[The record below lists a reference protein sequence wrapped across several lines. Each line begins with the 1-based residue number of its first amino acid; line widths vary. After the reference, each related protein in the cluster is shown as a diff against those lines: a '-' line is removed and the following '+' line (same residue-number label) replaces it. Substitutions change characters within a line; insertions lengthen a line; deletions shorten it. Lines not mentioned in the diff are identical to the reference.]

1 MKNVKLKKLL
11 ISLLLCV
18 ILAVFTSRMICFESE
33 KSIKANAAQTV
44 SEIVIDERTKR
55 ILFESNADEKR
66 PIASTTKILTAL
78 TVLKHAKLDEIVK
91 VDDKAVGVE
100 GSSIYL
106 KLGDRLTV
114 EELLYGLML
123 RSGNDAATALAIHV
137 GGSVENFAKTMN
149 EEAEKAGAKN
159 SSFKTPHGLDTEGHF
174 STARDLAL
182 ITAEAF
188 KITSFEKIVGS
199 KSYRRTDGGTWVNKN
214 KILSTL
220 DGGDG
225 VKTGYTKKAGRCL
238 VASATKNGARY
249 ISVVLNCAPMFER
262 SRELINNCFNDFTPQ
277 KVFAKGEE
285 LGSAKIKDCIGNK
298 IFKFSCAEDII
309 LPLKSGERNSVEK
322 SVDISKNLSL
332 PLKRG
337 QIIGKVDFYLSKDLI
352 FSCKL
357 VTINDIE
364 KCGFK
369 EILSEVAARWT

>member
-1 MKNVKLKKLL
+1 MKNNKSEKLL

-18 ILAVFTSRMICFESE
+18 ILLVFMLRMTHFEGE
-33 KSIKANAAQTV
+33 KRINANAAQST
-44 SEIVIDERTKR
+44 SEIVIDEKTKR
-55 ILFESNADEKR
+55 VLFDNNADEKR
-66 PIASTTKILTAL
+66 SIASTTKIVTAL
-78 TVLKHAKLDEIVK
+78 TVLKRARLDEVVK
-91 VDDKAVGVE
+91 VSEKAVGIE

-106 KLGDRLTV
+106 KSGDELTV

-137 GGSVENFAKTMN
+137 GGTTESFVKMMN
-149 EEAEKAGAKN
+149 EEAKKAGAKN
-159 SSFKTPHGLDTEGHF
+159 SSFKNPHGLDVAEHY

-188 KITSFEKIVGS
+188 KFPAFEKIVGT
-199 KSYRRTDGGTWVNKN
+199 KSFRREDGGTWINKN

-262 SRELINNCFNDFTPQ
+262 SRELLNESFNVFTPQ
-277 KVFAKGEE
+277 KFFAKGDE
-285 LGSAKIKDCIGNK
+285 LGKAEVKDCLKNK
-298 IFKFSCAEDII
+298 IFKFSCVEDII
-309 LPLKSGERNSVEK
+309 LPLKSGEQNAVEK
-322 SVDISKNLSL
+322 IVKTSKNLSL
-332 PLKRG
+332 PLKKG
-337 QIIGKVDFYLSKDLI
+337 QIIGKVDFYLGKDLI

-369 EILSEVAARWT
+369 EVVSEVAARWI

>member
-1 MKNVKLKKLL
+1 MKNSKSEKLL

-18 ILAVFTSRMICFESE
+18 ILIVFMLRMTYFESG
-33 KSIKANAAQTV
+33 KRVNANAAQST
-44 SEIVIDERTKR
+44 SEIVIDEKTKR
-55 ILFESNADEKR
+55 VLSEVNADEKR

-78 TVLKHAKLDEIVK
+78 TVLKRARLDEVVK
-91 VDDKAVGVE
+91 VSEKAVGVE

-106 KLGDRLTV
+106 KSGDELTV

-137 GGSVENFAKTMN
+137 GGTTESFVKMMN
-149 EEAEKAGAKN
+149 EEAENAGAKN
-159 SSFKTPHGLDTEGHF
+159 SSFKNPHGLDVAEHY
-174 STARDLAL
+174 STARD
-182 ITAEAF
+182 F
-188 KITSFEKIVGS
+188 KFPAFEKIVGT
-199 KSYRRTDGGTWVNKN
+199 KSFRRSDGGTWINKN

-262 SRELINNCFNDFTPQ
+262 SRDLLSESFNVFAPQ
-277 KVFAKGEE
+277 KVFSKGDE
-285 LGSAKIKDCIGNK
+285 LGEAEVKDCIKYK
-298 IFKFSCAEDII
+298 IFNFSCAEDII
-309 LPLKSGERNSVEK
+309 LPLKSGERNAVEK
-322 SVDISKNLSL
+322 SVEISPNLTL
-332 PLKRG
+332 PLKKG
-337 QIIGKVDFYLSKDLI
+337 QIIGKVDFYLGKDLI

-369 EILSEVAARWT
+369 EVVSEVAARWI

>member
-1 MKNVKLKKLL
+1 MKNNKSEKHL

-18 ILAVFTSRMICFESE
+18 ILLVFMLRMTNFESG
-33 KSIKANAAQTV
+33 KRVNANAAQST
-44 SEIVIDERTKR
+44 SEIVIDEKTKR
-55 ILFESNADEKR
+55 VLSEDNADEKR

-78 TVLKHAKLDEIVK
+78 TVLKRARLDEVVK
-91 VDDKAVGVE
+91 VSEKAVGVE

-106 KLGDRLTV
+106 KSGDELTV

-137 GGSVENFAKTMN
+137 GGTTESFVKMMN
-149 EEAEKAGAKN
+149 EEAENAGAKN
-159 SSFKTPHGLDTEGHF
+159 SSFKNPHGLDVAEHY

-188 KITSFEKIVGS
+188 KFPAFEKIVGT
-199 KSYRRTDGGTWVNKN
+199 KSFRRSDGGTWINKN

-262 SRELINNCFNDFTPQ
+262 SRDLLSESFNVFAPQ
-277 KVFAKGEE
+277 KVFSKGDE
-285 LGSAKIKDCIGNK
+285 LGEAEVKDCIKNK

-309 LPLKSGERNSVEK
+309 LPLKSGERNAVEK
-322 SVDISKNLSL
+322 SVEISPNLTL
-332 PLKRG
+332 PLKKG
-337 QIIGKVDFYLSKDLI
+337 QIIGKVDFYLGKDLI

-369 EILSEVAARWT
+369 EVVSEVAARWI